1 MQNKTSKTAGDLKQ
15 EARKTSEDLAEA
27 ARQTATDASR
37 ALRDEAASRADS
49 AKAGVAG
56 EVSDVASALRKA
68 ADEMRDGSAQ
78 ERTFGQI
85 ASTLAD
91 VSETIRDKDMGQVA
105 NEVSEFAKR
114 NPLLFIGGV
123 ALAGFAATRFAMASA
138 RSGDSGQTRSSPDYA
153 GGTAGGY
160 SPATGTSTARG
171 GDLS

>member
-1 MQNKTSKTAGDLKQ
+1 MQKKSSKTADELKH
-15 EARKTSEDLAEA
+15 EARETSENLADA

-37 ALRDEAASRADS
+37 AIRDEAAARADS

-68 ADEMRDGSAQ
+68 ADDMRDGSAQ

-91 VSETIRDKDMGQVA
+91 VSDTIRDKDLGQVA
-105 NEVSEFAKR
+105 NEVSDFAKR

-138 RSGDSGQTRSSPDYA
+138 RSEQTDRSQMSPDYA
-153 GGTAGGY
+153 ARA
-160 SPATGTSTARG
+160 ATGYRPARNTMHD

>member
-1 MQNKTSKTAGDLKQ
+1 MQDKTSKTAGGLKH
-15 EARKTSEDLAEA
+15 EARETSENLTEA

-37 ALRDEAASRADS
+37 AIREEAATRADS

-68 ADEMRDGSAQ
+68 AEDMRDGSAQ

-91 VSETIRDKDMGQVA
+91 VSDTIRDKDLGQVA
-105 NEVSEFAKR
+105 NEVSDFAKR

-138 RSGDSGQTRSSPDYA
+138 RSDDAGRSQTSPDYA
-153 GGTAGGY
+153 SGTAAGY
-160 SPATGTSTARG
+160 RPAGNTVHEGE
-171 GDLS
+171 LS

>member
-1 MQNKTSKTAGDLKQ
+1 MQDKTSKTAGDLSK
-15 EARKTSEDLAEA
+15 EARETSENLTEA
-27 ARQTATDASR
+27 ARQTATDAGR
-37 ALRDEAASRADS
+37 AIREEAASRADS

-68 ADEMRDGSAQ
+68 ADDMRDGSAQ

-91 VSETIRDKDMGQVA
+91 VSDTIRDKDLGQVA
-105 NEVSEFAKR
+105 NEVSDFAKR

-138 RSGDSGQTRSSPDYA
+138 RSEDSGPARSAADYA
-153 GGTAGGY
+153 TTQ
-160 SPATGTSTARG
+160 PTPQNTNRG
-171 GDLS
+171 DMS